1 MYLDPA
7 VFSEEATDPNTN
19 VILQKLISMEAN
31 YVVASQAYPG
41 TISWQRT
48 SVQHSVE
55 ENELKVA
62 FFVFETFGT
71 GKGCFKPEVFSKF
84 SAVARTSKEGRTVQN

>member
-7 VFSEEATDPNTN
+7 VFSEEAPDPNTN
-19 VILQKLISMEAN
+19 LILQKLISMEAN

-55 ENELKVA
+55 ENELKVRIICLWNLWNTRNA
-62 FFVFETFGT
+62 SSQRFSQRFLYFF
-71 GKGCFKPEVFSKF
+71 
-84 SAVARTSKEGRTVQN
+84 